1 MRIDSHQHFWLY
13 SRDQYPWIQA
23 GTVLQKNFLPQDL
36 APELHALEIDHCIA
50 VQARQ
55 SLAENAFL
63 SQLVVENPIVC
74 GFVGWIDLQS
84 EEVEHQ
90 AKQLSELSGAV
101 GVRHVVQ
108 DEPDPEFMSRS
119 AFRRGIAALQPH
131 NLVYDIL
138 ILESQLDD
146 AIRLVR
152 DFPHQRFVLDHI
164 AKPRIREN
172 HSQDWQAKIKEL
184 SQFSHV
190 SVKLSGMV
198 TEADHASWTFEQ
210 LSPYWEVVLK
220 AFGPNRIL
228 YGSDWPVVLL
238 AGQYAV
244 WVEIVKRWLSSLDE
258 SEQAKIWGGNAK
270 RIYLDG

>member
-36 APELHALEIDHCIA
+36 ALELHALEIDHCIA